1 MASAM
6 PMAFSLFSG
15 NKPSYKPLYNIICSR
30 CDSCYPVTK
39 EWQNTLLGLCSRLF
53 DRCDKLTWGAQWSLS
68 GSIGSYK
75 GIQYQVR
82 GLAGSQGTD
91 QWSLD
96 SSMGPYDVL
105 HCHKRGYTGFR
116 GAVYWSLNGSR
127 GSYGILQSHTR
138 GCTESPD
145 AGQWSLSGTRWA

>member
-1 MASAM
+1 M
-6 PMAFSLFSG
+6 
-15 NKPSYKPLYNIICSR
+15 
-30 CDSCYPVTK
+30 
-39 EWQNTLLGLCSRLF
+39 
-53 DRCDKLTWGAQWSLS
+53 
-68 GSIGSYK
+68 GSYK

-96 SSMGPYDVL
+96 GSMGPYVL
-105 HCHKRGYTGFR
+105 QCHKR

-127 GSYGILQSHTR
+127 GSYDILQSHTR

-145 AGQWSLSGTRWA
+145 AGQWSLSSTRWA

>member
-1 MASAM
+1 M
-6 PMAFSLFSG
+6 
-15 NKPSYKPLYNIICSR
+15 
-30 CDSCYPVTK
+30 
-39 EWQNTLLGLCSRLF
+39 
-53 DRCDKLTWGAQWSLS
+53 
-68 GSIGSYK
+68 GSYK

-91 QWSLD
+91 QWSLEVD
-96 SSMGPYDVL
+96 GSMGPYDVL
-105 HCHKRGYTGFR
+105 GCHKRGYKGFR

-127 GSYGILQSHTR
+127 GSDGILQSHTR